1 MVFRQVITNLAN
13 ISTRNNINKHIS
25 AYTVA
30 ANVFPI
36 SSKPLQTR
44 FATLKVCL
52 TVIPFVILGAT
63 ISKNAARI
71 LEEQEIFVPED
82 DEDD

>member
-1 MVFRQVITNLAN
+1 MVFRQVFHKLSRVTRQKIFNDN
-13 ISTRNNINKHIS
+13 IKSYSTAS
-25 AYTVA
+25 
-30 ANVFPI
+30 PI
-36 SSKPLQTR
+36 SLIEGKPLQIR

-52 TVIPFVILGAT
+52 TVFPFLLLGAT
-63 ISKNAARI
+63 ISKNGARI